1 MATKKR
7 PALRRPARKPSS
19 GKQSAGKQRD
29 HARHAVLAGRKRI
42 AKNPGGLRTLYPA
55 IKPYASGMLRVSDE
69 HELYYEECGNPKGKP
84 ALFVHG
90 GPGAGCDARA
100 RSFFDPDAY
109 RIVLFDQRGCGRS
122 RPHASLKNNTTWHL
136 VADIE
141 QLRKRLAIERW
152 LVFGGSWGSTLGLA
166 YAQTHPDRVTELV
179 LRGIF
184 MLRKWELQWFYQ
196 EGASALFPD
205 RWQQYIAPIPPAERH
220 DLIRAFY
227 RRLTSGNEKTMVEAA
242 RAWSIWEAATS
253 YLHVSEDN
261 VQRWGEEEFAVAVAR
276 IECHYFVNGGFLEHE
291 NQLLRNIER
300 VRHIPGVIVQ
310 GRYDVVCPMQ
320 TAWEL
325 HQAWPEAAFHVVPDA
340 GHSAF
345 EPGNTHQLICAT
357 DGFRG

>member
-7 PALRRPARKPSS
+7 KALRRPLRQKTTV
-19 GKQSAGKQRD
+19 KQRD
-29 HARHAVLAGRKRI
+29 HARHAVLAGRKRP
-42 AKNPGGLRTLYPA
+42 AVKSTNGLRTLYPA
-55 IKPYASGMLRVSDE
+55 IEPYAHSMLRVSDE
-69 HELYYEECGNPKGKP
+69 HEIYYEECGNPHGKP

-122 RPHASLKNNTTWHL
+122 RPHASLKDNTTWHL

-141 QLRKRLAIERW
+141 QLRRHLRIERW

-166 YAQTHPDRVTELV
+166 YAQTHPDRVSELV

-184 MLRKWELQWFYQ
+184 MLRRWELEWFYQ

-205 RWQQYIAPIPPAERH
+205 RWEHYIAPIPPAERH

-227 RRLTSGNEKTMVEAA
+227 RRLTSGDHKTMVDAA

-253 YLHVSEDN
+253 YLRTSDDN
-261 VQRWGEEEFAVAVAR
+261 VQKWSEEEFAVAVAR
-276 IECHYFVNGGFLEHE
+276 IECHYFVNGGFLEYE

-300 VRHIPGVIVQ
+300 MRHIPGVIVQ

-325 HQAWPEAAFHVVPDA
+325 HRAWPEASFRVVPDA

-345 EPGNTHQLICAT
+345 EPGNMHELVCAT
-357 DGFRG
+357 DRFRE